1 MCKILVRGVAVSVVV
16 PKGYVAVVPVRAM
29 LAQHL
34 HKPVRMGV
42 CMLTEM
48 LPPNA
53 VATADPIRF
62 GDARESLGNSSGIS
76 DCAVAS
82 DKQDAG
88 ARRTSS
94 DGGQDSFRTTYEKR
108 LREAP
113 PEEAQSSRS
122 EKTDSGAQ
130 RTEKKPAEHEKGEDT
145 QEVAQQ
151 SESQAEKNKAGDRTS
166 NTADVKG
173 KATNTPAK
181 GETTGLPKGYLAK
194 SEIDEAPQ
202 IEAGKADQAGSA
214 ENAPSG
220 VENKGSNV
228 QHEAVQHKPLQTKQS
243 SVTDE
248 SLTNSQPES
257 SHEARKMPGS
267 RQSNAAVDYKKA
279 QESEVSSEGGK
290 VPVQGRETS
299 ESVVST
305 ADKQLQAKSGARNSD
320 FGRDTAQVSAGD
332 KVQTGNSRNGSDQG
346 ENAGTDSTESEGLV
360 SDKKMQKGLE
370 ELATQKN
377 VPRETHASVQV
388 SPKPQADSKTTA
400 DSGIEQGPTV
410 NADPSPPVQRPM
422 SSPAAGK
429 TVDPGAVQAES
440 SKVLEQV
447 QESFSASVRQ
457 GGQEIT
463 IRLNPPEL
471 GSVRISI
478 KEQGEHI
485 SGMLEVSEM
494 QTRAEIQQNLPT
506 ILRNLQDMG
515 IQVKRLDVSLNT
527 DQGQQSSLGQ
537 SSDAN
542 QGEGSPSEESNTD
555 GSADPHFNPRGTGDA
570 MSGFAAYSGERG
582 GYQPLVT
589 DTAINMLV

>member
-1 MCKILVRGVAVSVVV
+1 MWKILVRGVAVSLVVS
-16 PKGYVAVVPVRAM
+16 KGYVAVVPVRVM

-34 HKPVRMGV
+34 LKVVRMDV
-42 CMLTEM
+42 CMLTEV
-48 LPPNA
+48 LSPNA

-62 GDARESLGNSSGIS
+62 GDAREYLGNSSGVS
-76 DCAVAS
+76 GCAVAS

-94 DGGQDSFRTTYEKR
+94 DDGQNSFRTTYERR
-108 LREAP
+108 LREVP
-113 PEEAQSSRS
+113 SEEAQSKS

-130 RTEKKPAEHEKGEDT
+130 RTEEKPAEHEKGEDT
-145 QEVAQQ
+145 QGVAQP
-151 SESQAEKNKAGDRTS
+151 ESQAEKNKAGDRTG
-166 NTADVKG
+166 NTADAKG
-173 KATNTPAK
+173 KSVNTPAK
-181 GETTGLPKGYLAK
+181 GEKTGSPKGYLAK

-279 QESEVSSEGGK
+279 KEAEASSEGGK

-305 ADKQLQAKSGARNSD
+305 ADKQLQAKPVAGND
-320 FGRDTAQVSAGD
+320 DIGRDTAQVSAGD
-332 KVQTGNSRNGSDQG
+332 KVQAGNGKNGSDQG
-346 ENAGTDSTESEGLV
+346 ENGGTDSTESEGLV
-360 SDKKMQKGLE
+360 SDKKMQRGLE

-478 KEQGEHI
+478 KEQGEQI